1 MAHHKSAKKRIRQ
14 SAKRRLKNR
23 YYAKTMRNAV
33 RNLRAT
39 KVKEEAEKMLPEVI
53 SMTDKLVKTNII
65 HKNKAGNLKSKL
77 TKFVNKFG
85 DVPAEKVKKSTK
97 AKASTKGN
105 TAKSKKAK

>member
-33 RNLRAT
+33 RNLRAM
-39 KVKEEAEKMLPEVI
+39 KVKGEAEKALPEVI

-65 HKNKAGNLKSKL
+65 HKNKASNLKSKL
-77 TKFVNKFG
+77 TKFVNKLG
-85 DVPAEKVKKSTK
+85 KVVETKVKKSTK
-97 AKASTKGN
+97 AKGAPKGS